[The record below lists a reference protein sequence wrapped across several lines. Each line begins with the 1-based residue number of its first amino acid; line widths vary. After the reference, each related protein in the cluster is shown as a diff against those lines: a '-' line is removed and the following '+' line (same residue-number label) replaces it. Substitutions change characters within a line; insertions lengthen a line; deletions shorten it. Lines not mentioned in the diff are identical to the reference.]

1 MDIPKVYNPQEAE
14 KHWYPLWES
23 RGYFKPELHPQG
35 KPFCIVIPPP
45 NVTGYLH
52 MGHALQHTL
61 MDILTRWRRM
71 QGDQALWLPGTDH
84 AGISTQVVVER
95 LLAQEGLKR
104 EQVGRE
110 AFEQRVWQWKEHSG
124 GTIQRQMRLE
134 GASVDWSRERFTLD
148 ENLSRAVR
156 EAFVRLY
163 DEGLIYR
170 GDYIVN
176 WCPRC
181 LTALSDLEA
190 PKKEVQGKLYYIA
203 YPING
208 STGQRVNE
216 SMSSL
221 PHLPIDPLTQAV
233 VVATTRPETMLGDT
247 AVAVNPADERY
258 THLRGATVIL
268 PLMEREIPVIADE
281 RVEKDFGTGVVK
293 VTPAHD
299 PADYL
304 IGKEHN
310 LPFVVVIDRR
320 GNMTEQAGRF
330 AGLDRAEARTRVL
343 EDLEAQ
349 GRLVKVEDYRHSVGH
364 CERCST
370 VIEPLISTQWF
381 LNVKQ
386 MAQEAI
392 KAVKEGRTR
401 FIPDTWEK
409 VYLDWM
415 ENIRDWCISRQLW
428 WGHRIPAWYTHE
440 GEILVGRDETEAR
453 ERLAATRGLAP
464 DEAAKIALRQEADV
478 LDTWFSSGLWPFST
492 LGWPEDTEDL
502 RTFYPT
508 TVMIT
513 AYDIIFFW
521 VARMMMMGI
530 KFMKDH
536 PSRRHALD
544 PDCVPFHTVFITN
557 LVRDPYGQ
565 KMSKM
570 KGNVIDPLVVFEQ
583 YGTDAVRYTLAAS
596 ATPGSDIALQ
606 YSKIESY
613 RNFCNKIWNA
623 ARFVLMNTGQMPDQT
638 GKVEPGS
645 ALHDRWMF
653 SVLHRTIRE
662 VNQALEEYRFHE
674 AAGLLYHFFW
684 DDFCDWYI
692 EFSKIQVT
700 SNREI
705 PEAQAA
711 RQRIVYVLETAL
723 RLLHPVMPFITEELW
738 QRLPIKKHTD
748 SIGLAEFPL
757 ADESY
762 IDADAER
769 ALQTVID
776 LIKKVRNIRCEL
788 NIDHSRELDV
798 LMHTSDSAAQ
808 AMFDENRDA
817 IKRLARVKHLEY
829 VSSTEGLRHVA
840 RDVLAGTEI
849 AVLLEGIIDFDKEKE
864 RLTKNLA
871 KVEKEIEQLG
881 RRLANP
887 DFRDKAAADIVSST
901 EERYAELIEQRK
913 RLSEI
918 LHELT

>member
-769 ALQTVID
+769 AMQTVID

>member
-1 MDIPKVYNPQEAE
+1 MDIPKVYSPQEAE